1 MAFDRPCWDG
11 RKQARGN
18 AGSMMARESR
28 LFSVQTLFLA
38 LAALLLAQPATAQ
51 IRVDSGIYDDASLTI
66 SEESDSGWVQVDDG
80 DKSPATKGDAAQ
92 RFAGDWVDEN
102 TVDEAAITP
111 SRAPIYAAG
120 PFFLVSADT
129 VEMIGTVDS
138 DSPAAFARMLAR
150 YPTIRRLVMVDC
162 PGSVDEDANRLIARA
177 VRRAGLITI
186 VPAGGS
192 VRSGA
197 VDLFLAGRER
207 IAATNAEFGV
217 HAWQDA
223 DGHGPADF
231 AANDPVNQGY
241 IDYYREMGMSIDAAS
256 RFYALTNATPFD
268 SVRYLTA
275 NDMVRLGL
283 AQIGA

>member
-11 RKQARGN
+11 RNDARGN

-38 LAALLLAQPATAQ
+38 LAALLFAQPATAQ

-66 SEESDSGWVQVDDG
+66 SEESDSGWVIVDDG

-92 RFAGDWVDEN
+92 RFAGDWIN
-102 TVDEAAITP
+102 EAAVDDAAAP
-111 SRAPIYAAG
+111 SRTPIYAAG

-150 YPTIRRLVMVDC
+150 YPSIRRLVMVDC
-162 PGSVDEDANRLIARA
+162 PGSVDEDANRLLARA

>member
-1 MAFDRPCWDG
+1 
-11 RKQARGN
+11 
-18 AGSMMARESR
+18 MARESR

-66 SEESDSGWVQVDDG
+66 SEESDSGWVIVDDG

-92 RFAGDWVDEN
+92 RFADDF
-102 TVDEAAITP
+102 VDEAAITP
-111 SRAPIYAAG
+111 SRTPIYAAG
-120 PFFLVSADT
+120 PFYLVSADT

-162 PGSVDEDANRLIARA
+162 PGSVDEDANRLLARA
-177 VRRAGLITI
+177 VRHAGLTTI

-207 IAATNAEFGV
+207 IAAANAEFGV

-231 AANDPVNQGY
+231 AANDPVNQDY

-256 RFYALTNATPFD
+256 RFYALTNATPFN
-268 SVRYLTA
+268 SVRYLSA
-275 NDMVRLGL
+275 NDMAQLGL
-283 AQIGA
+283 ARIGA